1 MSKIFEYQ
9 NLLPLEIEEL
19 QGKLNIYLPLLE
31 QRGSIG
37 ANKLVD
43 VPNDVANPPEGKHR
57 IFQFLT
63 FVFLFVVSVSPSPGA
78 I

>member
-1 MSKIFEYQ
+1 MSKIFEHKY
-9 NLLPLEIEEL
+9 LLPFEIEEL
-19 QGKLNIYLPLLE
+19 QGKLNISLPLLE
-31 QRGSIG
+31 QHGSIG

-43 VPNDVANPPEGKHR
+43 VQNDVANPPEGKHR

-63 FVFLFVVSVSPSPGA
+63 FVLLFVVSVSPSPGA

>member
-1 MSKIFEYQ
+1 MSKILEYQ
-9 NLLPLEIEEL
+9 NLLPFEIEEL
-19 QGKLNIYLPLLE
+19 QGKLNISLPLLE
-31 QRGSIG
+31 QHGSIG

-43 VPNDVANPPEGKHR
+43 VPNDVANSPEDKHR